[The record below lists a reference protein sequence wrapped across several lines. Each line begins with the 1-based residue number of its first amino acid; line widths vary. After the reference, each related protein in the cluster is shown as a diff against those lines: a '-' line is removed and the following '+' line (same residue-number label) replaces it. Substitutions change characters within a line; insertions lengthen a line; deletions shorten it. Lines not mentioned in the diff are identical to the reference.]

1 MEHSL
6 PGTQVAPHWR
16 TATLVASGVAA
27 VELVLLMVVGLP
39 MLGHA
44 VSSQVR
50 TAAEHRVFAA
60 EPKPQRKKQEQRD
73 TTRLLPRGRTSIL
86 VLNGNGR
93 SGAAAQEGRRV
104 HRLGYRIAAVGNA
117 KRTDYAHTIVMYRPG
132 RRDEARRL
140 ARDVGAKVVAPLDG
154 MRLRDMM
161 GAHVALVLGSA

>member
-27 VELVLLMVVGLP
+27 AELLILIAIGVP
-39 MLGHA
+39 MLAHS
-44 VSSQVR
+44 VSSHVR
-50 TAAEHRVFAA
+50 TAAEHKVFAP
-60 EPKPQRKKQEQRD
+60 EPEAKPQQQEQKD
-73 TTRLLPRGRTSIL
+73 KTRLLPRRKTAIF

-93 SGAAAQEGRRV
+93 SGAAAQEGRKV
-104 HRLGYRIAAVGNA
+104 HRLGYRIAGVGNA
-117 KRTDYAHTIVMYRPG
+117 SRTDYAHTIVMYRPG
-132 RRDEARRL
+132 RRDEAKRL
-140 ARDVGAKVVAPLDG
+140 ARDVHAKVVAPLDG

>member
-27 VELVLLMVVGLP
+27 VELLILLVIGLP
-39 MLGHA
+39 MLGHS
-44 VSSQVR
+44 VSSHVR
-50 TAAEHRVFAA
+50 TAAENRVFAP
-60 EPKPQRKKQEQRD
+60 EPEARPQQVQKDK
-73 TTRLLPRGRTSIL
+73 TRLLPRRQTAII

-93 SGAAAQEGRRV
+93 SGAAAQEGRKV
-104 HRLGYRIAAVGNA
+104 HRLGYRIAGVGNA
-117 KRTDYAHTIVMYRPG
+117 SRTDYAHTIVMYRPG
-132 RRDEARRL
+132 RRDEAQRL
-140 ARDVGAKVVAPLDG
+140 AKDVHARVVAPLDG